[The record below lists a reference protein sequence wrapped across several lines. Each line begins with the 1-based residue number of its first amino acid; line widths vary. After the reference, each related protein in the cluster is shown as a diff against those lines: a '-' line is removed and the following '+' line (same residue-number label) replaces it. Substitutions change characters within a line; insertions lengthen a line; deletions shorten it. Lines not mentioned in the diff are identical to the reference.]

1 MFSFYRSEK
10 YDFTAIKHDLKK
22 IDFSDGTCLIDLSF
36 HESILDDELTIK
48 WDVVNA
54 NQEIIELVHIVE
66 VLKSKYKIGMKN
78 ISLHI
83 PYLPYAR
90 ADRRFHENQSYGLK
104 IFAGFM
110 QDFKQIS
117 TEDIHSEKAAAWLD
131 NLYEFPTLNQISVRL
146 PKNLFKES
154 PYNKKTLTEL
164 IELIDSDNFMVCAP
178 DQGASDRCNDF
189 IQAIENTMG
198 YKNIPIAFCKK
209 KRCTETGA
217 ILETELEDVNYE
229 YKAILIVDD
238 ICDGGAT
245 FVQLASK
252 LKEQGAESVSLFV
265 THMIASK
272 GLQALAIFENVYYI
286 NKVGNYF

>member
-1 MFSFYRSEK
+1 MFSFYQSIK
-10 YDFTAIKHDLKK
+10 YNFQEINHDLKK
-22 IDFSDGTCLIDLSF
+22 IDFSDGTCLVDLTL
-36 HESILDDELTIK
+36 HDTVIDDELTIK

-66 VLKSKYKIGMKN
+66 VLASRYQIGMKN
-78 ISLHI
+78 ISLHV

-117 TEDIHSEKAAAWLD
+117 SEDVHSEKSKAWLD
-131 NLYEFPTLNQISVRL
+131 NLYVFSRVI
-146 PKNLFKES
+146 KNLSTGS
-154 PYNKKTLTEL
+154 PYNKKTL
-164 IELIDSDNFMVCAP
+164 IELIASDHFMVCSP
-178 DQGASDRCNDF
+178 DQGAWDRCNDF
-189 IQAIENTMG
+189 VQDIINTI
-198 YKNIPIAFCKK
+198 KHVPIAFCKK

-217 ILETELEDVNYE
+217 ILQTELDEID
-229 YKAILIVDD
+229 YKDKTILIVDD

-245 FVQLASK
+245 FVQLAEK

-272 GLQALAIFENVYYI
+272 GLQALSSFENVYYI
-286 NKVGNYF
+286 NKIGNYF

>member
-1 MFSFYRSEK
+1 MFSFHQSQEYNFQ
-10 YDFTAIKHDLKK
+10 DIKHDLKK
-22 IDFSDGTCLIDLSF
+22 IDFSDGTSLIDLTL
-36 HESILDDELTIK
+36 HDAIIDDELTIK

-66 VLKSKYKIGMKN
+66 VLKSKYHIGMKR
-78 ISLHI
+78 ISLHV

-90 ADRRFHENQSYGLK
+90 ADRRFHENQSFGLK

-117 TEDIHSEKAAAWLD
+117 TEDIHSEKSNAWLD
-131 NLYEFPTLNQISVRL
+131 NLYVFPTLNQISARL
-146 PKNLFKES
+146 PKNLFNGS
-154 PYNKKTLTEL
+154 PYNKTTLVDL
-164 IELIDSDNFMVCAP
+164 IHYDDFMVCSP
-178 DQGASDRCNDF
+178 DKGAWDRCNDF
-189 IQAIENTMG
+189 VQAIENTMD
-198 YKNIPIAFCKK
+198 YHNIPIAFCKK

-217 ILETELEDVNYE
+217 ILQTELDEID
-229 YKAILIVDD
+229 YKDKKILIVDD

-245 FVQLASK
+245 FIQLASK

-272 GLQALAIFENVYYI
+272 GLQALSVFENVYYI

>member
-1 MFSFYRSEK
+1 MFSFHQSQEYNFE
-10 YDFTAIKHDLKK
+10 DIKHDLKK
-22 IDFSDGTCLIDLSF
+22 IDFSDGTCLIDL
-36 HESILDDELTIK
+36 ILHDLIIDHELTIK

-54 NQEIIELVHIVE
+54 NQEIIELVHIVD
-66 VLKSKYKIGMKN
+66 VLASKYQIGMKN
-78 ISLHI
+78 ISLHV

-104 IFAGFM
+104 IFAGFT

-117 TEDIHSEKAAAWLD
+117 AEDIHSEKSNAWLD
-131 NLYEFPTLNQISVRL
+131 NLYVFPTLNQISARL
-146 PKNLFKES
+146 PKNLFNGL
-154 PYNKKTLTEL
+154 PYNKLTLRD
-164 IELIDSDNFMVCAP
+164 LIDSDHFMVCSP
-178 DQGASDRCNDF
+178 DKGAWDRCNDF
-189 IQAIENTMG
+189 VQAIENEIG
-198 YKNIPIAFCKK
+198 YENIPIAFCKK

-217 ILETELEDVNYE
+217 ILQTELEENVNY
-229 YKAILIVDD
+229 KDKTILIVDD

-272 GLQALAIFENVYYI
+272 GLQALSIFENVYYI
-286 NKVGNYF
+286 NKVSNCF

>member
-1 MFSFYRSEK
+1 MFSFHQSKEYNFQ
-10 YDFTAIKHDLKK
+10 DIKHDLKK
-22 IDFSDGTCLIDLSF
+22 IEFSDGTCLIDL
-36 HESILDDELTIK
+36 ILHDAIVDDELTIK

-54 NQEIIELVHIVE
+54 NQEIIELVHIVD
-66 VLKSKYKIGMKN
+66 VLASKYQIGMKN
-78 ISLHI
+78 ISLHV

-104 IFAGFM
+104 IFAEII

-117 TEDIHSEKAAAWLD
+117 TQDPHSEKFEAWLD
-131 NLYEFPTLNQISVRL
+131 NFATVPTLNQE
-146 PKNLFKES
+146 FKEL
-154 PYNKKTLTEL
+154 PFNKTPL
-164 IELIDSDNFMVCAP
+164 IDLIDSDNFMVCAP
-178 DQGASDRCNDF
+178 DQGASDRCDNF
-189 IQAIENTMG
+189 VQWIENATG
-198 YKNIPIAFCKK
+198 YKSVPIAFCKK

-217 ILETELEDVNYE
+217 ILQTELDEID
-229 YKAILIVDD
+229 YKDKNILIVDD

-272 GLQALAIFENVYYI
+272 GPQALAIFENVYYI